1 MFKTSLINNR
11 PHNRLSNILWTAY
24 SKLMDRTTY
33 MVYFQQSTTASSN
46 ITVFIIIIPHL
57 HHQLINN
64 KLQGSVQDYLKDIFT
79 TTNHSL
85 LQHLTKKSHSWK
97 SNIYSI
103 TYQKPTTA
111 SSYTLCDYKYNKGK
125 GLEKNIPGMISINHI
140 EVKGLGKKWF
150 TYQHPSPINYCI
162 SWYNY

>member
-97 SNIYSI
+97 VIFIVSLIKNQPQLLPIPYVTINITRERDWRKIS
-103 TYQKPTTA
+103 
-111 SSYTLCDYKYNKGK
+111 
-125 GLEKNIPGMISINHI
+125 LEWSLSTI
-140 EVKGLGKKWF
+140 
-150 TYQHPSPINYCI
+150 
-162 SWYNY
+162 